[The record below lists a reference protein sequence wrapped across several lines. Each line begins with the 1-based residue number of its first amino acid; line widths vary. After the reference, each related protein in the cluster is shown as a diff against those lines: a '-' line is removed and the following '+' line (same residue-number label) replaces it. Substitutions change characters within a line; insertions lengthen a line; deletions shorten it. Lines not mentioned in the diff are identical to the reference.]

1 MSRHSLN
8 SGAGINDVGNG
19 VTLRS
24 DVHACLDRGGFVFYP
39 TEHGGFMGYIVNI
52 EEWNYVEVLHRRE
65 VNMHDRV
72 VGEFLYARFA
82 YNIIQQLPSFWRSL
96 DSVPIPQAISDA
108 RKRRLQ
114 AEKQNDEDSVDSELE
129 TDHEHGC
136 EDGASFP

>member
-1 MSRHSLN
+1 
-8 SGAGINDVGNG
+8 
-19 VTLRS
+19 
-24 DVHACLDRGGFVFYP
+24 
-39 TEHGGFMGYIVNI
+39 MGYIVNI
-52 EEWNYVEVLHRRE
+52 EEWNYVEVLHRHE

-114 AEKQNDEDSVDSELE
+114 AERQKNDEESVDSELE
-129 TDHEHGC
+129 TDYERGC
-136 EDGASFP
+136 EDGACFPYHVVLRRWQQIMCARVKMSYNRAMTVHTQGLCDMSY